1 MTWARLSICARMGV
15 LTRRRRFFAVTGSP
29 GGMTETW
36 RRLMDNEP
44 SGFVSL
50 AFEVVVVVGVCI
62 ALLWCF
68 GMGYSRFCG
77 VA

>member
-1 MTWARLSICARMGV
+1 
-15 LTRRRRFFAVTGSP
+15 
-29 GGMTETW
+29 
-36 RRLMDNEP
+36 MDNEP

-50 AFEVVVVVGVCI
+50 AFEVAVVIGLCI
-62 ALLWCF
+62 YALWCF

>member
-1 MTWARLSICARMGV
+1 MILVIASPPALMAKQKCLSVVG
-15 LTRRRRFFAVTGSP
+15 GSP
-29 GGMTETW
+29 VGMTETW

-50 AFEVVVVVGVCI
+50 AFEVVVVIGVCI